1 MGSDSVEDRL
11 ASLTKIHKKGVVS
24 QEEYAELRKNILNAA
39 YGSPTKATKFS
50 RLEIRFMLLLVA
62 VVSLTLSLPAGLGWV
77 TSTTI
82 TSIGNGASQA
92 SSAGRTAL
100 LNGGGLTPRRLLL
113 CSHGRVLWFY
123 LDTQETSVLHEGEC
137 RA

>member
-39 YGSPTKATKFS
+39 YGSPTKATNASKFS

-82 TSIGNGASQA
+82 TPIGNGASQA

-100 LNGGGLTPRRLLL
+100 
-113 CSHGRVLWFY
+113 
-123 LDTQETSVLHEGEC
+123 
-137 RA
+137 